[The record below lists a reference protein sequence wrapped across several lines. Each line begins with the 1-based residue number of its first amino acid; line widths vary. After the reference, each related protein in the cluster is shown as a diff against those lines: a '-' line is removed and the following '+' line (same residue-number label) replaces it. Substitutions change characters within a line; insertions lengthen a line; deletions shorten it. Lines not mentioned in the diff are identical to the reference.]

1 MSISQYRKEVK
12 QTGRDFYWHLAHS
25 KAYVCENCGIN
36 FLSEE
41 DKQSPILCHRC
52 KEKERI
58 SADLAV
64 NGIVIYNG
72 KVVRK
77 TLSATQAAIAFGFSD
92 YMFRKLKR
100 AKIIPGEQRGDT
112 FWVDTQ
118 ALDSLMR
125 NGELTVNGEYK
136 PITYT
141 DLMREYQ
148 AKWYQRHKPGL
159 TEKQRKRR
167 CDKAWKAA
175 HKEQI
180 NQHIRERKQAD
191 PIYKLKCQARTTI
204 YKSFARTGNVKSERC
219 EKLVGLSMDDFVAYL
234 KQTYEQT
241 YGRPWDGV
249 ADVHIDHIV
258 PLATAQTEEDV
269 KRLCNYT
276 NLRLITAE
284 DNQRK
289 GAKLDYAI

>member
-1 MSISQYRKEVK
+1 M
-12 QTGRDFYWHLAHS
+12 
-25 KAYVCENCGIN
+25 
-36 FLSEE
+36 
-41 DKQSPILCHRC
+41 CHRC
-52 KEKERI
+52 KEKERT

-77 TLSATQAAIAFGFSD
+77 TLSATQSAIAFGFSD

-125 NGELTVNGEYK
+125 SGELTVKGEYR
-136 PITYT
+136 PIAHT
-141 DLMREYQ
+141 DLIREYQ
-148 AKWYQRHKPGL
+148 AKWYQRHKPEL

-167 CDKAWKAA
+167 HDKAWKAA

-204 YKSFARTGNVKSERC
+204 YKSFARTGNVKLERC
-219 EKLVGLSMDDFVAYL
+219 EKLVGLSMDEFVTYL
-234 KQTYEQT
+234 KETYEKT
-241 YGRPWDGV
+241 YGHPWDGIEP
-249 ADVHIDHIV
+249 VHIDHIV
-258 PLATAQTEEDV
+258 PLATAQSEEDV
-269 KRLCNYT
+269 MRLCHYT
-276 NLRLITAE
+276 NLQLLTAQ
-284 DNQRK
+284 DNLAK
-289 GAKLDYAI
+289 GSKYAES